1 MNSTQ
6 NNPEE
11 LQQLQDALNA
21 ASEAMKEA
29 AQGIA
34 DDEISNFPVF
44 IAHKEPVL
52 LGEPLST
59 GIEKISDWKLRATT
73 AEELLKIGVIEPE
86 KAKIFVAGYK
96 DFKTHACILAIFS
109 AQNQSFIFFP
119 YA

>member
-1 MNSTQ
+1 MNHTQ
-6 NNPEE
+6 NNSEE

-29 AQGIA
+29 ALGIVE
-34 DDEISNFPVF
+34 DDISNFPVF
-44 IAHKEPVL
+44 IAHKKPVM
-52 LGEPLST
+52 LGEPLSS

-96 DFKTHACILAIFS
+96 NFRTHACVLTIFS
-109 AQNQSFIFFP
+109 PQNQSFIFYP